1 MINFILKY
9 ITISTILFIISYFA
23 VLSNLVN
30 VQMRIRKIKVKYPT
44 YNFGYKT
51 DIIKSILIF
60 LIPVIRWAI
69 FVILFMF
76 VFVSDDKFDDYFLR

>member
-23 VLSNLVN
+23 IQSNLVD
-30 VQMRIRKIKVKYPT
+30 VQIRIRKIKVKYPT
-44 YNFGYKT
+44 YNFSYKT
-51 DIIKSILIF
+51 DITKSILIF
-60 LIPVIRWAI
+60 FIPVIRWII
-69 FVILFMF
+69 FIILFMF

>member
-23 VLSNLVN
+23 IQSNLVD
-30 VQMRIRKIKVKYPT
+30 VQIRIRKIKVKYPT
-44 YNFGYKT
+44 YNFSYKI

-60 LIPVIRWAI
+60 FIPVIRWVI